1 MTDPTF
7 RVTRCG
13 GYPMHA
19 PAPPVLTTIGPPD
32 FKRLLDNPGT
42 VQVRHGACSVSTSAD
57 GLNFVLTG
65 PSGTHMLATAGT
77 DIARL
82 NAHWRTFV
90 THERNRPAVDLDEVR
105 RVRAM
110 GV

>member
-1 MTDPTF
+1 MNSITT
-7 RVTRCG
+7 
-13 GYPMHA
+13 H

-42 VQVRHGACSVSTSAD
+42 VQVRHGACSLSTDAN
-57 GLNFVLTG
+57 GTLFLLTG

-82 NAHWRTFV
+82 NAHWRTFAS
-90 THERNRPAVDLDEVR
+90 HARNRPAVDLDEDR
-105 RVRAM
+105 RTRAM